1 MTQILTARE
10 DQRRR
15 RKEGPEAERGRETD
29 LGLVAEIEEGK
40 DLAAEMTES
49 TAGEI
54 LVRIEIGIGETEEI
68 EAVTEEILEDHK
80 STNNILTCILS
91 NLNPVSLK
99 CHKFMK
105 CLACNFIVVEQI
117 NIDRKVSE

>member
-1 MTQILTARE
+1 MG

-15 RKEGPEAERGRETD
+15 RKEGPEAETGRETD
-29 LGLVAEIEEGK
+29 LGLVAEIEGGK

-49 TAGEI
+49 IVGKI
-54 LVRIEIGIGETEEI
+54 QVRIGIGIGETEEI
-68 EAVTEEILEDHK
+68 EVVTEEIPEDHK

-91 NLNPVSLK
+91 NLNLVSLK

-105 CLACNFIVVEQI
+105 CLACLVISLLLN
-117 NIDRKVSE
+117 K

>member
-1 MTQILTARE
+1 MTPILTARE

-49 TAGEI
+49 TVGEI

-68 EAVTEEILEDHK
+68 EAVKEEILEDHK
-80 STNNILTCILS
+80 STNNILTCI
-91 NLNPVSLK
+91 
-99 CHKFMK
+99 
-105 CLACNFIVVEQI
+105 
-117 NIDRKVSE
+117 

>member
-1 MTQILTARE
+1 MG

-15 RKEGPEAERGRETD
+15 RKEGPEAETGRETD
-29 LGLVAEIEEGK
+29 LGLVAEIEGGK

-49 TAGEI
+49 IVEEI
-54 LVRIEIGIGETEEI
+54 QVRIGIGI
-68 EAVTEEILEDHK
+68 GVTEEILEDHK
-80 STNNILTCILS
+80 STNNILICILS

-117 NIDRKVSE
+117 NIDRKL

>member
-1 MTQILTARE
+1 MIPILTARE

-29 LGLVAEIEEGK
+29 LGLVAEIEGGK

-49 TAGEI
+49 IVGEI
-54 LVRIEIGIGETEEI
+54 QVRIGIGIGETEEI
-68 EAVTEEILEDHK
+68 EVVTEEILEDHK